1 MSVKAKRALIVIFVL
16 VLVAVGTV
24 MIIPSLRESASWH
37 ISQVFIRLRSFI
49 DPPEEVGFSPST
61 SATPD
66 LQGTLTALAEIP
78 GSTVTPTPADT
89 QLPTAIPSPTA
100 TPLPSNVY
108 IKGGTYYT
116 QHGFFNYCAPA
127 NMAMALSYWGW
138 AGDIK
143 EVGAALKP
151 YDKDK
156 NVMPYEMENYTIS
169 LGLGAITRIGGDL
182 STIRKFTAAGFPVLV
197 EKGVFFRDLQGNNS
211 WMGHYQVV
219 VGYDDTREI
228 VITQDSFIEPD
239 YVETFEQFM
248 AEWKSFNYTYLIIY
262 SLDREAE
269 VLQLLGEDADELT
282 NATRAYI
289 SASDQ
294 AIRDSGR
301 DQFFSWYNV
310 GSSLVKLQD
319 YTSAAQAYDQAF
331 GIYNTLPKDLTS
343 RPYRIL
349 WYQTGPYFAYF
360 YTARYQDVIDLA
372 TENAINLVRDND
384 PALEESFYWRGL
396 AKQALG
402 DIAGAIEDLQTALNY
417 HPGFPPALQ
426 ALQQLGANP

>member
-1 MSVKAKRALIVIFVL
+1 MNFKRVLVIIGVLALIASAVILIV
-16 VLVAVGTV
+16 
-24 MIIPSLRESASWH
+24 PNLRESASWH
-37 ISQVFIRLRSFI
+37 ISQLFIRLRSLI
-49 DPPEEVGFSPST
+49 SPPEEVGFTPNTAS
-61 SATPD
+61 TPD
-66 LQGTLTALAEIP
+66 LQATLTVLAQEP
-78 GSTVTPTPADT
+78 SPTVMPTTVDTP
-89 QLPTAIPSPTA
+89 LPTAIPSPTP
-100 TPLPSNVY
+100 TPLPSYVY
-108 IKGGTYYT
+108 IKGGTYFT
-116 QHGFFNYCAPA
+116 QHGYFNYCAPA

-143 EVGAALKP
+143 AVGQALKP

-156 NVMPYEMENYTIS
+156 NVMPYEMENYALS

-219 VGYDDTREI
+219 VGYDDARKI
-228 VITQDSFIEPD
+228 IIAQDSFIEPD
-239 YVETFEQFM
+239 YTETFEQFM
-248 AEWKSFNYTYLIIY
+248 GEWKSFNYTYLILY
-262 SLDREAE
+262 SPERESE
-269 VLQLLGEDADELT
+269 VLSLLGEDADELT
-282 NATRAYI
+282 NATNAYL
-289 SASDQ
+289 SASNQ
-294 AIRDSGR
+294 AIKDSGR

-319 YTSAAQAYDQAF
+319 YAGAARAYDQAF
-331 GIYNTLPKDLTS
+331 AVYNNLPKDLNS

-360 YTARYQDVIDLA
+360 YSARYQDVIDLA
-372 TENAINLVRDND
+372 TDNAINLVRDND

-402 DIAGAIEDLQTALNY
+402 DIPGAIEDLQTALNY

>member
-1 MSVKAKRALIVIFVL
+1 MKPKKILLAICLL
-16 VLVAVGTV
+16 VFLAAAVV
-24 MIIPSLRESASWH
+24 FIIPSLRESASWH
-37 ISQVFIRLRSFI
+37 ISQVFIQLRSLLN
-49 DPPEEVGFSPST
+49 PPEEVGFSPGI
-61 SATPD
+61 AITPD
-66 LQGTLTALAEIP
+66 LQATM
-78 GSTVTPTPADT
+78 TVMAGNSSPTPTKPPADT
-89 QLPTAIPSPTA
+89 PLPTAAPSPTP
-100 TPLPSNVY
+100 TPLPSYVY
-108 IKGGTYYT
+108 IEGGTYYT

-138 AGDIK
+138 TGDIK

-156 NVMPYEMENYTIS
+156 NVMPYEMENYALS

-197 EKGVFFRDLQGNNS
+197 EKGVFFRDIQGNNS

-219 VGYDDTREI
+219 VGYDDSRQI
-228 VITQDSFIEPD
+228 IIAQDSFIEPD
-239 YVETFEQFM
+239 FVETFEQFLG
-248 AEWKSFNYTYLIIY
+248 EWKSFNHTYMIVY
-262 SLDREAE
+262 SLDRQQE
-269 VLQLLGEDADELT
+269 VMELLGEDVDELT
-282 NATRAYI
+282 NATNAYLA
-289 SASDQ
+289 ASNQ
-294 AIRDSGR
+294 AIKDSGR

-319 YTSAAQAYDQAF
+319 YAGAAQAYDQAF
-331 GIYNTLPKDLTS
+331 AIYNNLPKDLSS

-372 TENAINLVRDND
+372 TDNAINLVRDND

-402 DIAGAIEDLQTALNY
+402 DIQGAIEDLQTALNY

>member
-1 MSVKAKRALIVIFVL
+1 MNFKRVLVIIGVLALIAGAVIFIV
-16 VLVAVGTV
+16 
-24 MIIPSLRESASWH
+24 PNLRESASWH
-37 ISQVFIRLRSFI
+37 ISQLFIRLRSLI
-49 DPPEEVGFSPST
+49 SPPEEVGFTPNTAS
-61 SATPD
+61 TPD
-66 LQGTLTALAEIP
+66 LQATLTVLAQEP
-78 GSTVTPTPADT
+78 SPTVMPTTVDTP
-89 QLPTAIPSPTA
+89 LPTAIPSPTP
-100 TPLPSNVY
+100 TPLPTYVY
-108 IKGGTYYT
+108 IKGGTYFT
-116 QHGFFNYCAPA
+116 QHGYFNYCAPA

-143 EVGAALKP
+143 AVGQALKP

-156 NVMPYEMENYTIS
+156 NVMPYEMENYALS

-219 VGYDDTREI
+219 VGYDDARKI
-228 VITQDSFIEPD
+228 IIAQDSFIEPD
-239 YVETFEQFM
+239 YTETFEQFM
-248 AEWKSFNYTYLIIY
+248 GEWKSFNYTYLILY
-262 SLDREAE
+262 SPERESE
-269 VLQLLGEDADELT
+269 VLNLLGEDADELT
-282 NATRAYI
+282 NATNAYL
-289 SASDQ
+289 SASNQ
-294 AIRDSGR
+294 AIKDSGR

-319 YTSAAQAYDQAF
+319 YAGAARAYDQAF
-331 GIYNTLPKDLTS
+331 AVYNNLPKDLNS

-360 YTARYQDVIDLA
+360 YSARYQDVIDLA
-372 TENAINLVRDND
+372 TDNAINLVRDND

-402 DIAGAIEDLQTALNY
+402 DIPGAIEDLQTALNY